1 MRLHHLS
8 VEAFG
13 PFVARQEIDF
23 DDVSGAGVF
32 LVHGPTGAGK
42 TSLLDAIC
50 FALFSDVPGDRQAR
64 GLRSELA
71 EPDCPPRVRLEFT
84 AAGRRL
90 RVERTAEFT
99 RPKRRGTGQVRVQ
112 STVTLSEF
120 AGSQWR
126 PVSTRIDE
134 AAEVL
139 QDLLGMG
146 LNQFRRVALLPQG
159 DFAAFLHTTP
169 EARRALLERLF
180 DVERFTTLE
189 SWFAE
194 RRRTLTQQVAAAQ
207 QALHHQIATLT
218 DVLATAPPAALA
230 PLSDADE
237 LAFAAVPVGEWA
249 GLVPRLEVAL
259 SAWAG
264 DEFGAFQRAETQEQ
278 AAGARRDEA
287 ERIAGL
293 RARARVASDALTRL
307 REDATR
313 IEVLRQR
320 AADGLAAAGLR
331 AELAAV
337 ASAERIAAEAVSRLQ
352 AARQSAAGAGLDPDA
367 AAGLVPT
374 LESGARSL
382 ADLGR
387 NVEQARALATEIVD
401 LAEAVARAGETA
413 VQLQSEAATAAT
425 QQAAARTRCAA
436 LVAVAGSAPLWASRR
451 READAMQRLQ
461 HALATSSVRLTAA
474 EGAQSDATAALVLAQ
489 ETLIAGQRARLGD
502 LAAELAV
509 TLTDGDPCP
518 VCGSVEHPAAQT
530 DRAQWDPATIAA
542 AEAEVER
549 CRDHL
554 EKCRLDVA
562 RAVEAR
568 AGQLREMHER
578 LAALAAGEPPS
589 HLAALLTD
597 LLARES
603 LADTET
609 AATLARLAR
618 EVGAQHDA
626 ATTAATALQAAEAEV
641 EALDE
646 QRQAIQERLAAA
658 RDRAAAAGARQD
670 AAQVRLDETL
680 ARARHQISAHSAE
693 CVCGATDPEL
703 DSDNDDEGV
712 ASDVVAMLAAWHR
725 EATERHTAVERLVAG
740 IVAADDR
747 AREAEAAYAAADAA
761 LRVALRGSVFA
772 TREKLR
778 QALMSTDDL
787 RAAQHA
793 VAEHDR
799 LTAIHEA
806 TLADEQVRAALA
818 VTDPPD
824 PALAASA
831 AEQARAACLEAARRH
846 TTAQRTTEQATGIAR
861 EIVFTAT
868 QSAPLHAQLDEVGE
882 LADLLA
888 GTSANNA
895 LRMRLSA
902 FVLAARLE
910 RVVELANERL
920 AMMDAGRYRLLY
932 DDARAARGARSG
944 LGLLVHD
951 EWSGTTRAPGSLSG
965 GESFMA
971 SLALALGLADAIRES
986 SGGQEVQTLFVDE
999 GFGSLDE
1006 ESLENVMTVLD
1017 GLRDGGRTVGIVS
1030 HVGDL
1035 RDRIPVRIEVRKS
1048 PHGSSVVLTAADSAA

>member
-1 MRLHHLS
+1 MKLHHLS

-84 AAGRRL
+84 AAGRRM

-320 AADGLAAAGLR
+320 AADGL
-331 AELAAV
+331 
-337 ASAERIAAEAVSRLQ
+337 
-352 AARQSAAGAGLDPDA
+352 
-367 AAGLVPT
+367 
-374 LESGARSL
+374 
-382 ADLGR
+382 
-387 NVEQARALATEIVD
+387 
-401 LAEAVARAGETA
+401 
-413 VQLQSEAATAAT
+413 
-425 QQAAARTRCAA
+425 
-436 LVAVAGSAPLWASRR
+436 
-451 READAMQRLQ
+451 
-461 HALATSSVRLTAA
+461 
-474 EGAQSDATAALVLAQ
+474 
-489 ETLIAGQRARLGD
+489 
-502 LAAELAV
+502 
-509 TLTDGDPCP
+509 
-518 VCGSVEHPAAQT
+518 
-530 DRAQWDPATIAA
+530 
-542 AEAEVER
+542 
-549 CRDHL
+549 
-554 EKCRLDVA
+554 
-562 RAVEAR
+562 
-568 AGQLREMHER
+568 
-578 LAALAAGEPPS
+578 
-589 HLAALLTD
+589 
-597 LLARES
+597 
-603 LADTET
+603 
-609 AATLARLAR
+609 
-618 EVGAQHDA
+618 
-626 ATTAATALQAAEAEV
+626 
-641 EALDE
+641 
-646 QRQAIQERLAAA
+646 
-658 RDRAAAAGARQD
+658 
-670 AAQVRLDETL
+670 
-680 ARARHQISAHSAE
+680 
-693 CVCGATDPEL
+693 
-703 DSDNDDEGV
+703 
-712 ASDVVAMLAAWHR
+712 
-725 EATERHTAVERLVAG
+725 
-740 IVAADDR
+740 
-747 AREAEAAYAAADAA
+747 
-761 LRVALRGSVFA
+761 
-772 TREKLR
+772 
-778 QALMSTDDL
+778 
-787 RAAQHA
+787 
-793 VAEHDR
+793 
-799 LTAIHEA
+799 
-806 TLADEQVRAALA
+806 
-818 VTDPPD
+818 
-824 PALAASA
+824 
-831 AEQARAACLEAARRH
+831 
-846 TTAQRTTEQATGIAR
+846 
-861 EIVFTAT
+861 
-868 QSAPLHAQLDEVGE
+868 
-882 LADLLA
+882 
-888 GTSANNA
+888 
-895 LRMRLSA
+895 
-902 FVLAARLE
+902 
-910 RVVELANERL
+910 
-920 AMMDAGRYRLLY
+920 
-932 DDARAARGARSG
+932 
-944 LGLLVHD
+944 
-951 EWSGTTRAPGSLSG
+951 
-965 GESFMA
+965 
-971 SLALALGLADAIRES
+971 
-986 SGGQEVQTLFVDE
+986 
-999 GFGSLDE
+999 
-1006 ESLENVMTVLD
+1006 
-1017 GLRDGGRTVGIVS
+1017 
-1030 HVGDL
+1030 
-1035 RDRIPVRIEVRKS
+1035 
-1048 PHGSSVVLTAADSAA
+1048 